1 MRPLLAPSVYEC
13 AYARVQGACFARD
26 AFGVFGLFYPQTAF
40 RNPLIHDTMNSMTL
54 EEKLQNLP
62 DAPGVYLMKD
72 EKEQVIYIGK
82 ALSLKNRVRS
92 YFQKGS
98 KGEKTEIMVRQI
110 RDLETIVTHTEL
122 EALALESN
130 LIKKHKPRYNIILRD
145 DKNYPYLR
153 FDVRSQYPRL
163 EVVRRLKKDAAQY
176 YGPYVPAGGMWES
189 LALIR
194 RTFPIAPCK
203 MEFKEDKP
211 ARPCIQ
217 FQIGR
222 CLAPC
227 TGEADKGQYQ
237 DMVSQVRLFLE
248 GKNRDLIEMLKQRM
262 EEASEKMEYE
272 RAAELRD
279 RITKIEGAFE
289 KQKIISSGFENQD
302 VFGVAYEAG
311 RADIQSLFVRN
322 GLLLGRKDFYL
333 DDVKGMGQEEVLND
347 FLRQFYSKE
356 MIVPPEVLLPF
367 AVEDQAPLEQWLS
380 EKRNARVEV
389 FVPQRG
395 RKRELVQMASDNA
408 AQSLRE
414 QMLSGRSK
422 EKILARLQ
430 EELGLRNLPRRIEA
444 FDISNI
450 QGTESVASMVSFEN
464 NLPDK
469 RNYKRFRIRTVEG
482 ANDFASMAEV
492 VRRRYSRAKEEGNL
506 PDLILIDGGKGQLNA
521 ALDVLLELGIARR
534 NPLPREEGTGKE
546 PDAIGLA
553 KARSGEAGSLRE
565 FERVFLPGVEEPVI
579 MEPTSATT
587 HLIARIRDEAHRFA
601 IAYHRK
607 LREKKAVHSELD
619 DIPGIGEVRKKALLR
634 HFGSVAKIKQATAD
648 ELRGVDGVGRAA
660 GDKVFEFFK
669 AKTISRGEALSALS
683 EREET

>member
-1 MRPLLAPSVYEC
+1 
-13 AYARVQGACFARD
+13 
-26 AFGVFGLFYPQTAF
+26 
-40 RNPLIHDTMNSMTL
+40 MTL
-54 EEKLQNLP
+54 EEKLLHLSES
-62 DAPGVYLMKD
+62 PGVYLMKD
-72 EKEQVIYIGK
+72 EKGHVIYIGK
-82 ALSLKNRVRS
+82 ALSLRNRVRS

-98 KGEKTEIMVRQI
+98 KGEKTEIMVRQV

-153 FDVRSQYPRL
+153 FDIRSEYPRL
-163 EVVRRLKKDAAQY
+163 EVVRRLKKDAALY

-194 RTFPIAPCK
+194 RTFPIAPCR
-203 MEFKEDKP
+203 MEFKQDRP

-227 TGEADKGQYQ
+227 NGEADRGQYQ
-237 DMVSQVRLFLE
+237 DMVGQVRLFLE
-248 GKNRDLIEMLKQRM
+248 GKNRDLIEMLRRRM
-262 EEASEKMEYE
+262 SEASERMEYE

-302 VFGVAYEAG
+302 VFGLAFDDG
-311 RADIQSLFVRN
+311 RADIQALFVRN
-322 GLLLGRKDFYL
+322 GMLLGRKDFYL
-333 DDVKGMGQEEVLND
+333 EDVRGMGQEEVLND

-356 MIVPPEVLLPF
+356 MVMPQEVLLPLT
-367 AVEDQAPLEQWLS
+367 VEDQATLEQWLS

-389 FVPQRG
+389 LTPQRG

-414 QMLSGRSK
+414 HLLSRRSK

-430 EELGLRNLPRRIEA
+430 EELGLMNLPRRIEA
-444 FDISNI
+444 FDVSNT
-450 QGTESVASMVSFEN
+450 QGAESVASMVSFEN

-469 RNYKRFRIRTVEG
+469 RNYKRFKIRTVEG

-492 VRRRYSRAKEEGNL
+492 VRRRYSAPEGRIL
-506 PDLILIDGGKGQLNA
+506 PDLILIDGGMLQLNA
-521 ALDVLLELGIARR
+521 ALDVLRELGI
-534 NPLPREEGTGKE
+534 EQ
-546 PDAIGLA
+546 PDVIGLA
-553 KARSGEAGSLRE
+553 KARSGEAGSQRE

-587 HLIARIRDEAHRFA
+587 HLVARVRDEAHRFA
-601 IAYHRK
+601 ITYHRI
-607 LREKKAVHSELD
+607 LRDKKAVHSELD
-619 DIPGIGEVRKKALLR
+619 DVPGIGDVRKKALLR
-634 HFGSVAKIKQATAD
+634 HFGSIARIKEASAQ
-648 ELRGVDGVGRAA
+648 ELAGVKGVGKAA
-660 GDKVFEFFK
+660 GDRVFEFFK
-669 AKTISRGEALSALS
+669 GKVQPIAPALDK
-683 EREET
+683 EREEIS